1 MHFTLTYRKTD
12 ARRLIRIM
20 VRCIGVN
27 PTQRQPMRGVAYRL
41 TALPFSGINTL
52 ALAPTI
58 SASKPFASGSNMP
71 KVA

>member
-1 MHFTLTYRKTD
+1 MHFTLTYSKKE

-20 VRCIGVN
+20 VRCIGVK
-27 PTQRQPMRGVAYRL
+27 PRQRQPMRGAAYKL
-41 TALPFSGINTL
+41 TALPFSGISTL

-58 SASKPFASGSNMP
+58 SASKPEASGSNMP